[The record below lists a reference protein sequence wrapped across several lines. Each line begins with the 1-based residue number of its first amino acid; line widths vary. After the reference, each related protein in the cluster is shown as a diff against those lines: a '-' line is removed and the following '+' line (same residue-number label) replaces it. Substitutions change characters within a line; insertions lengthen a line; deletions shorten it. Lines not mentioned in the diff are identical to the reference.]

1 MKKLG
6 LTITLT
12 TNKTEELYNST
23 GLYANDNEEYN
34 LNVCFVINDYVGE
47 KRNSTTWASND
58 FLFSD
63 YSDVKGFSN
72 LISVSYSF
80 KESDNLSADDLQE
93 VLLLAY
99 KEYDNIKFSGEPIK
113 DIVNKVK
120 ENDNAISSN
129 YDQR

>member
-12 TNKTEELYNST
+12 TDKVEELYNSS
-23 GLYANDNEEYN
+23 GVYDNDNEEYN
-34 LNVCFVINDYVGE
+34 LNICFIINDFIGE
-47 KRNSTTWASND
+47 KRNSTTWVSND

-80 KESDNLSADDLQE
+80 KEFDDLSADDLQE

-99 KEYDNIKFSGEPIK
+99 KEYDNIKFSGKPIK

-120 ENDNAISSN
+120 EKLK
-129 YDQR
+129 

>member
-12 TNKTEELYNST
+12 ADKTEELYNST
-23 GLYANDNEEYN
+23 GLYANDNEKYN
-34 LNVCFVINDYVGE
+34 LNICFVINDYVRE
-47 KRNSTTWASND
+47 KRNSTAWVSND

-72 LISVSYSF
+72 LISISYSF
-80 KESDNLSADDLQE
+80 KEFDDLSADDLQE
-93 VLLLAY
+93 VLLMTY

-113 DIVNKVK
+113 DIVDKVK
-120 ENDNAISSN
+120 GE
-129 YDQR
+129 R

>member
-12 TNKTEELYNST
+12 ADKTEELYNST
-23 GLYANDNEEYN
+23 GLYANDNERYN

-47 KRNSTTWASND
+47 KRNSTTWVSND

-72 LISVSYSF
+72 LISISYSF
-80 KESDNLSADDLQE
+80 KEFDDLSADDLQE

-113 DIVNKVK
+113 DIVDKVK
-120 ENDNAISSN
+120 GE
-129 YDQR
+129 R

>member
-12 TNKTEELYNST
+12 TDKVEELYNSS
-23 GLYANDNEEYN
+23 GVYDNDNEEYN
-34 LNVCFVINDYVGE
+34 LNICFIINDFIRE
-47 KRNSTTWASND
+47 KINSTAWVSND

-63 YSDVKGFSN
+63 YSDVKSFSN
-72 LISVSYSF
+72 LISISYSF
-80 KESDNLSADDLQE
+80 KEFDDLSADDLQE

-113 DIVNKVK
+113 DIVDKVK
-120 ENDNAISSN
+120 GE
-129 YDQR
+129 R

>member
-12 TNKTEELYNST
+12 TDKTEELYNST
-23 GLYANDNEEYN
+23 GLYVNDKEKYN
-34 LNVCFVINDYVGE
+34 LNICFVINDFIGE
-47 KRNSTTWASND
+47 KRNSTTWVSND

-80 KESDNLSADDLQE
+80 KEFDDLSADDLQE

-113 DIVNKVK
+113 DIVDKVK
-120 ENDNAISSN
+120 GE
-129 YDQR
+129 R

>member
-12 TNKTEELYNST
+12 TDKTEELYNST
-23 GLYANDNEEYN
+23 GLYANDNEKYN
-34 LNVCFVINDYVGE
+34 LNICFVINDYVRE
-47 KRNSTTWASND
+47 KRNSTTWVSND

-63 YSDVKGFSN
+63 YSDVKSFSN

-80 KESDNLSADDLQE
+80 KEFDDLSADDLQE

-113 DIVNKVK
+113 DIIDKVK
-120 ENDNAISSN
+120 GE
-129 YDQR
+129 R

>member
-12 TNKTEELYNST
+12 TDKTEELYNST
-23 GLYANDNEEYN
+23 GLYVNDKEKYN
-34 LNVCFVINDYVGE
+34 LNICFVINDFIGE
-47 KRNSTTWASND
+47 KRNSTTLVSND

-72 LISVSYSF
+72 LIAVSYTS
-80 KESDNLSADDLQE
+80 KEFDDLSADDVQE
-93 VLLLAY
+93 VLVSAY
-99 KEYDNIKFSGEPIK
+99 KEYDSIKFSGEPIK

-120 ENDNAISSN
+120 GE
-129 YDQR
+129 R

>member
-12 TNKTEELYNST
+12 TDKTEELYNST
-23 GLYANDNEEYN
+23 GLYVNDKEKYN
-34 LNVCFVINDYVGE
+34 LNICFVINDFIGE
-47 KRNSTTWASND
+47 KRNSTAWVSND

-72 LISVSYSF
+72 LISISYSF
-80 KESDNLSADDLQE
+80 KEFDDLSADDLQE

-113 DIVNKVK
+113 DIVDKVK
-120 ENDNAISSN
+120 GE
-129 YDQR
+129 R

>member
-12 TNKTEELYNST
+12 TDKTEELYNST
-23 GLYANDNEEYN
+23 GLYVNDKEKYN
-34 LNVCFVINDYVGE
+34 LNICFVINDFIGE
-47 KRNSTTWASND
+47 KRNSTAWVSND

-72 LISVSYSF
+72 LISISYSF
-80 KESDNLSADDLQE
+80 KEFDDLSADNLQE

-113 DIVNKVK
+113 DIVDKVK
-120 ENDNAISSN
+120 GE
-129 YDQR
+129 R

>member
-12 TNKTEELYNST
+12 TDKVEELYNST
-23 GLYANDNEEYN
+23 GLYVNDKEKYN
-34 LNVCFVINDYVGE
+34 LNICFVINDFIGE
-47 KRNSTTWASND
+47 KRNSTAWVSND

-72 LISVSYSF
+72 LISISYSF
-80 KESDNLSADDLQE
+80 KEFDDLSADDLQG
-93 VLLLAY
+93 VLMLAY
-99 KEYDNIKFSGEPIK
+99 KEYDNIKFNGTPIK

-129 YDQR
+129 YD